1 MVPLSATTTAQF
13 PQESFGREEL
23 EPFLLALSLPAPKNM
38 FYVDRHLWCPRL
50 LIERMRSRSFVR
62 TTKKSAGAAKKVWRV
77 GKVKESEQHYIDFGL
92 RWKSK
97 GPSFY
102 GARALPGKT
111 HTASTTS
118 GGVSAAYTAYNV
130 TSTFDASSTPS
141 GDTSFH
147 EHCRSWSV
155 QEEAP
160 TPADPT
166 DEITVQRRFSHF
178 VFLHAALSR
187 YCLASPSRHYQR
199 NNMLDDLATLSSRHA
214 VQICS
219 GI

>member
-1 MVPLSATTTAQF
+1 MPKITDREDEAKIVCAHDKEVSGSSE
-13 PQESFGREEL
+13 ESVE
-23 EPFLLALSLPAPKNM
+23 
-38 FYVDRHLWCPRL
+38 
-50 LIERMRSRSFVR
+50 
-62 TTKKSAGAAKKVWRV
+62 V

-97 GPSFY
+97 VPPFTVRVHSPEK
-102 GARALPGKT
+102 RIPP
-111 HTASTTS
+111 TTS

-187 YCLASPSRHYQR
+187 LLPGIALPPLPEKQYAGRFSDAFVEARRADLQRYLNRVIRHPLIRYAEVLIFFLACD
-199 NNMLDDLATLSSRHA
+199 NDLVRTGRRFLL
-214 VQICS
+214 
-219 GI
+219 